1 MRLSEIRRQR
11 GKIQPLSKRKKGC
24 PEVSAASGGYSE
36 PEGLGCERG
45 TTFEQS
51 ENGAASTLPPA
62 GATTGRAVS
71 RSEME
76 PNGDKRRGFA
86 VGAPARRSRDGNG
99 KTSAPVGPV
108 TGQPGFAAGEMR
120 LNGSKG
126 RRRSVRLKKSTEYEL
141 YSLY

>member
-62 GATTGRAVS
+62 GATTGQRGFAAG
-71 RSEME
+71 EME
-76 PNGDKRRGFA
+76 PNGDKRRG
-86 VGAPARRSRDGNG
+86 V
-99 KTSAPVGPV
+99 
-108 TGQPGFAAGEMR
+108 E
-120 LNGSKG
+120 KG
-126 RRRSVRLKKSTEYEL
+126 RGAVTEQSE
-141 YSLY
+141 SGAG